1 MNVKELIK
9 ELIECDLETEVKI
22 KLIASTMPD
31 GKEYISDVDIY
42 GIDLNKSEIVLT
54 SGEFINEDGKNLTH
68 LLKQCK
74 LTGDGI
80 TEFPEYIKDDDKIF

>member
-9 ELIECDLETEVKI
+9 ELIECDIETEVKI
-22 KLIASTMPD
+22 KLIANTMPD
-31 GKEYISDVDIY
+31 GKEYTSDINIY

-54 SGEFINEDGKNLTH
+54 SGEFINEDGESLTN

-80 TEFPEYIKDDDKIF
+80 TEFPEYIKQ